1 MAKSI
6 FETLDDLQTETSV
19 PLIGKNV
26 EHTIP
31 RSLFPTSEQFEDE
44 DKLLN
49 WADENGFVHAL
60 LQMGIQKGLIDIR
73 AIFKSA
79 KKEESWTPELG
90 QTKVDKHTWTITER
104 PKTGGTAKIKAQ
116 AELEAGI
123 KLAQAMKSAKVADGI
138 ILASLVPVYG
148 EQIAKEIIAN
158 LE

>member
-6 FETLDDLQTETSV
+6 FEILDSLQTETSV
-19 PLIGKNV
+19 PEVGKNV

-31 RSLFPTSEQFEDE
+31 RKLFPTAEQFENE
-44 DKLLN
+44 DKLLA

-60 LQMGIQKGLIDIR
+60 LQQGIQKGLIDIR
-73 AIFKSA
+73 AIFKSC
-79 KKEESWTPELG
+79 KKEENWTPELG
-90 QTKVDKHTWTITER
+90 QEKVNKHTWSIVER

-123 KLAQAMKSAKVADGI
+123 KLAQAMKGAKVADKV
-138 ILASLVPVYG
+138 ILASLIPVYG
-148 EQIAKEIIAN
+148 ENVAKEILAS